1 MSELNPFPNC
11 DEQLQSKCDDFVA
24 LISRHSRRIYGYI
37 RTMVLNVN
45 DANDVFQNATLCMW
59 KKFDEFTIGTNFFAW
74 ACRIA
79 RLEVLKFKEKQRPQ
93 LFFSE
98 DVINLLAQQLIDNGN
113 ELGSREVAL
122 NDCVKK
128 LSRPDRQMLE
138 LRYYKERKPKQIAVA
153 QSRSV
158 FSVYR
163 SLSRIHDQLFRCIE
177 RALSETSPS

>member
-1 MSELNPFPNC
+1 MREIELPPTC
-11 DEQLQSKCDDFVA
+11 DQQMQSRCDDFLA
-24 LISRHSRRIYGYI
+24 LFSRHSRRSYGYV
-37 RTMVLNVN
+37 RTLVLDVN
-45 DANDVFQNATLCMW
+45 DSNDVFQNATLCMW
-59 KKFDEFTIGTNFFAW
+59 RKFHEFSIGTNFFAW
-74 ACRIA
+74 ACRIVH
-79 RLEVLKFKEKQRPQ
+79 LEVLKFKEKQRPQ

-113 ELGSREVAL
+113 ELGSREAAL